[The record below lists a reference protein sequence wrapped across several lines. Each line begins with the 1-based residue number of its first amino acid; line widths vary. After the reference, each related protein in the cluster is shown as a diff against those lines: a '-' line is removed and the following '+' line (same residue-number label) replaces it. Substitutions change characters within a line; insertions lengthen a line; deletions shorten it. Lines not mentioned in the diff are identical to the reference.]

1 MGPDPSARRLLLS
14 QGPASVLLQ
23 GGSCNRSRRSLCRL
37 VETRITLR
45 IVHNLQVVTTASG
58 CTWRLVLQAS
68 GICAVYFR
76 RSILVKE
83 RRASL
88 VPSPLKSNALESNS
102 AIATMSCVA
111 GPASKPG
118 LHARV
123 SSWRRGREWCKVLGS
138 EALWGQAR
146 RPPPVVVSRSC
157 FGSATG
163 MPAPLL

>member
-1 MGPDPSARRLLLS
+1 MHAAPCSPN
-14 QGPASVLLQ
+14 ASSYCQ
-23 GGSCNRSRRSLCRL
+23 IRSF
-37 VETRITLR
+37 
-45 IVHNLQVVTTASG
+45 QSG
-58 CTWRLVLQAS
+58 CTGPHVLRPPRMTVKSSVPRVGALGPMFS
-68 GICAVYFR
+68 KRRVFVPSAVDD
-76 RSILVKE
+76 SILVKE

-102 AIATMSCVA
+102 AIATRSCVA
-111 GPASKPG
+111 GPASEPG

-123 SSWRRGREWCKVLGS
+123 SSWRRGKEWCTMLGS